1 MEHRG
6 YTGTVGYDAVEEIFY
21 GYVVGLNDDITYEAM
36 TEARLETAFRDAVD
50 EYIDQCYACE
60 EVPEPP
66 PAAIPAAA

>member
-6 YTGTVGYDAVEEIFY
+6 YTGTVGYDFVEGIFY
-21 GYVVGLNDDITYEAM
+21 GYVMDISDDITYEAM
-36 TEARLETAFRDAVD
+36 SEALLETAFRDAID

-66 PAAIPAAA
+66 PASVRAAA